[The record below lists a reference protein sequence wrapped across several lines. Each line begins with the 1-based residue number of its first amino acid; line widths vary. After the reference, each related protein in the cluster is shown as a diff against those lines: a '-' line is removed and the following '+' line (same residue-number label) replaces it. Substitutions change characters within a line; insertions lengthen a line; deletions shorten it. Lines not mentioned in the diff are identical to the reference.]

1 MVLTVNGTGFLS
13 TSVVQ
18 VNGVSETT
26 TFVSSTELTAN
37 VAAAQLTQGAMLSVQ
52 VLNAGTTASAPS
64 SAATLEVDNPSPVI
78 TQISPAAVV
87 SGAAG
92 TTVTVTG
99 TGFVPTTVLQV
110 AGSARATTVVS
121 PTQLTFAL
129 DQQ

>member
-64 SAATLEVDNPSPVI
+64 SAATLEVANPSPVI